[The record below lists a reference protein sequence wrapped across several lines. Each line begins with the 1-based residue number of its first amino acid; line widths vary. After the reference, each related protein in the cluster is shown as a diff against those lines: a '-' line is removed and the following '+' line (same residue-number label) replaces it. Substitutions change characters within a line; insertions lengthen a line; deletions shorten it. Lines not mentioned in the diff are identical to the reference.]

1 MVTDL
6 SDLEAH
12 NPNSA
17 TNDSLWETNYL
28 ADTDDE
34 IDSSNAAVNTT
45 MQQGSDQTTNNQHQ
59 LWNPP
64 EGSNVKLVELEEGLC
79 GLTNAELVFMD
90 WETSYS
96 SYQRAVK
103 GEF

>member
-45 MQQGSDQTTNNQHQ
+45 MQQGSD
-59 LWNPP
+59 
-64 EGSNVKLVELEEGLC
+64 
-79 GLTNAELVFMD
+79 
-90 WETSYS
+90 
-96 SYQRAVK
+96 
-103 GEF
+103 